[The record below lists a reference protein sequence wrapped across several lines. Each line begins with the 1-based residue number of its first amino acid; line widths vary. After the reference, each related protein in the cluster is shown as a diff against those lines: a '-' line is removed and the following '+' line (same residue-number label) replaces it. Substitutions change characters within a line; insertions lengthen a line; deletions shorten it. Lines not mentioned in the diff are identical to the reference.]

1 MVMNKVRTRFA
12 PSPTGYMHLG
22 NLRTALYAYLFAKKH
37 NGDFILRIEDTDMGR
52 YVPDAVKVIYET
64 LAAVGIKADEGP
76 NEGGPCAPYVQSE
89 RLGLYR
95 EHAEKLVN
103 SGHAYYCFCDKER
116 LEKLRDE
123 NGVARYDKRCL
134 SLSKTE
140 VEQKLKSGAPYVI
153 RQNMPTEGVCEFTD
167 LVFGTI
173 AVDNREL
180 EDQILIKSD
189 GYPTY
194 NFANVVDDHLMA
206 ITHVIRG
213 TEFLSSTPKYN
224 LLYKAFGWEIP
235 KYIHLS
241 PIMRDENRKLSK
253 RHGDAY
259 FGDFI
264 AKGYLSEAII
274 NYIALLGWSPKGE
287 REKFT
292 LEELTEHFSVEGLQK
307 SGGIFDE
314 NKMKWLNG
322 EYVRELAFD
331 KFMEHATPFFEKS
344 KIKGLYDYRKFAVL
358 LQSRIDIFSEIPEK
372 VEFIVDFKEIP
383 KEAYNNKKFK
393 VNPEIAK
400 AIIEKSL
407 SLLEDATPWN
417 EKKLHEAIA
426 AIAAAG
432 EWKTGAVYS
441 VLRLALTAHAVTPGG
456 FVEIADILGREESL
470 RRLGEALEWLK

>member
-1 MVMNKVRTRFA
+1 MNKVRTRFA

-89 RLGLYR
+89 RLGVYR

-224 LLYKAFGWEIP
+224 LLYKAFGWELP

-372 VEFIVDFKEIP
+372 VDFIVDFKEIP

-470 RRLGEALEWLK
+470 RRLGEALKGLK

>member
-1 MVMNKVRTRFA
+1 MNKVRTRFA

-89 RLGLYR
+89 RLGVYR

-224 LLYKAFGWEIP
+224 LLYKAFGWELP

-372 VEFIVDFKEIP
+372 VDFIVDFKEIP

>member
-1 MVMNKVRTRFA
+1 MNKVRTRFA

-213 TEFLSSTPKYN
+213 AEFLSSTPKYN
-224 LLYKAFGWEIP
+224 LLYKAFGWELP

>member
-1 MVMNKVRTRFA
+1 
-12 PSPTGYMHLG
+12 MHLG

-89 RLGLYR
+89 RLGVYR

-180 EDQILIKSD
+180 EDQILLKSD

-213 TEFLSSTPKYN
+213 AEFLSSTPKYN
-224 LLYKAFGWEIP
+224 LLYKAFGWELP

-372 VEFIVDFKEIP
+372 VDFIVDFKEIP

-470 RRLGEALEWLK
+470 RRLGEALKGLK

>member
-1 MVMNKVRTRFA
+1 MNKVRTRFA

-470 RRLGEALEWLK
+470 RRLGEALKGLK

>member
-1 MVMNKVRTRFA
+1 MNKVRTRFA

-213 TEFLSSTPKYN
+213 AEFLSSTPKYN
-224 LLYKAFGWEIP
+224 LLYKAFGWELP

-372 VEFIVDFKEIP
+372 VDFIVDFKEIP

-470 RRLGEALEWLK
+470 RRLGEALKGLK

>member
-1 MVMNKVRTRFA
+1 MNKVRTRFA

-103 SGHAYYCFCDKER
+103 AGHAYYCFCDKER
-116 LEKLRDE
+116 REKLRDE

-134 SLSKTE
+134 SLSITD

-153 RQNMPTEGVCEFTD
+153 RQNMPTEGGCEFTD

-358 LQSRIDIFSEIPEK
+358 LQSRIVIFSEIPEK

-470 RRLGEALEWLK
+470 RRLGEALKGLK

>member
-1 MVMNKVRTRFA
+1 
-12 PSPTGYMHLG
+12 MHLG

-224 LLYKAFGWEIP
+224 LLYKAFGWELP

-372 VEFIVDFKEIP
+372 VDFIVDFKEIP

-470 RRLGEALEWLK
+470 RRLGEALKGLK

>member
-1 MVMNKVRTRFA
+1 MNKVRTRFA

-89 RLGLYR
+89 RLGVYR

-224 LLYKAFGWEIP
+224 LLYKTFGWELP

-470 RRLGEALEWLK
+470 RRLGEALKGLK

>member
-1 MVMNKVRTRFA
+1 MNKVRTRFA

-89 RLGLYR
+89 RLGVYR

-224 LLYKAFGWEIP
+224 LLYKAFGWELP

-292 LEELTEHFSVEGLQK
+292 LEELAEHFSVEGLQK

-426 AIAAAG
+426 AIATAG

>member
-1 MVMNKVRTRFA
+1 MNKVRTRFA

-37 NGDFILRIEDTDMGR
+37 NGDFILRIEDTDMER

-224 LLYKAFGWEIP
+224 LLYKAFGWELP

-470 RRLGEALEWLK
+470 RRLGEALKGLK

>member
-224 LLYKAFGWEIP
+224 LLYKAFGWELP

-292 LEELTEHFSVEGLQK
+292 LEELAEHFSVEGLQK

-470 RRLGEALEWLK
+470 RRLGEALKGLK

>member
-1 MVMNKVRTRFA
+1 MNKVRTRFA

-180 EDQILIKSD
+180 EDQILLKSD

-224 LLYKAFGWEIP
+224 LLYKAFGWELP

-372 VEFIVDFKEIP
+372 VDFIVDFKEIP

-470 RRLGEALEWLK
+470 RRLGEALKGLK

>member
-1 MVMNKVRTRFA
+1 MNKVRTRFA

-224 LLYKAFGWEIP
+224 LLYKAFGWELP

-292 LEELTEHFSVEGLQK
+292 LEELAEHFSVEGLQK

-470 RRLGEALEWLK
+470 RRLGEALKGLK

>member
-1 MVMNKVRTRFA
+1 
-12 PSPTGYMHLG
+12 MHLG

-224 LLYKAFGWEIP
+224 LLYKAFGWELP

-470 RRLGEALEWLK
+470 RRLGEALKGLK

>member
-1 MVMNKVRTRFA
+1 MNKVRTRFA

-89 RLGLYR
+89 RLGVYR

-180 EDQILIKSD
+180 EDQILLKSD

-213 TEFLSSTPKYN
+213 AEFLSSTPKYN
-224 LLYKAFGWEIP
+224 LLYKAFGWELP

-372 VEFIVDFKEIP
+372 VDFIVDFKEIP

-470 RRLGEALEWLK
+470 RRLGEALKGLK

>member
-1 MVMNKVRTRFA
+1 MNKVRTRFA

-89 RLGLYR
+89 RLGVYR

-224 LLYKAFGWEIP
+224 LLYKAFGWELP

-383 KEAYNNKKFK
+383 KEDYNNKKFK

-470 RRLGEALEWLK
+470 RRLGEALKGLK

>member
-1 MVMNKVRTRFA
+1 MNKVRTRFA

-224 LLYKAFGWEIP
+224 LLYKAFGWELP

-372 VEFIVDFKEIP
+372 VDFIVDFKEIP

-470 RRLGEALEWLK
+470 RRLGEALKGLK

>member
-1 MVMNKVRTRFA
+1 MNKVRTRFA

-224 LLYKAFGWEIP
+224 LLYKAFGWELP

-292 LEELTEHFSVEGLQK
+292 LEELAEHFSVEGLQK

-417 EKKLHEAIA
+417 EKKLHETIA
-426 AIAAAG
+426 AIAAAE

-470 RRLGEALEWLK
+470 RRLGEALKGLK

>member
-1 MVMNKVRTRFA
+1 MNKVRTRFA

-224 LLYKAFGWEIP
+224 LLYKAFGWELP

-441 VLRLALTAHAVTPGG
+441 VLRLALTAHAVTLGG
-456 FVEIADILGREESL
+456 SVEIADILGREESL
-470 RRLGEALEWLK
+470 RRLGEALKGLK

>member
-1 MVMNKVRTRFA
+1 MNKVRTRFA

-224 LLYKAFGWEIP
+224 LLYKAFGWELP

>member
-1 MVMNKVRTRFA
+1 A

-224 LLYKAFGWEIP
+224 LLYKAFGWELP

-470 RRLGEALEWLK
+470 RRLGEALKGLK

>member
-224 LLYKAFGWEIP
+224 LLYKAFGWELP

-292 LEELTEHFSVEGLQK
+292 LEELIEHFSVEGLQK

-470 RRLGEALEWLK
+470 RRLGEALKGLK

>member
-89 RLGLYR
+89 RLGVYR

-224 LLYKAFGWEIP
+224 LLYKAFGWELP

-372 VEFIVDFKEIP
+372 VDFIVDFKEIP

-470 RRLGEALEWLK
+470 RRLGEALKGLK

>member
-1 MVMNKVRTRFA
+1 MNKVRTRFA

-224 LLYKAFGWEIP
+224 LLYKAFGWELP

-417 EKKLHEAIA
+417 EEILREAIA

>member
-1 MVMNKVRTRFA
+1 MNKVRTRFA

-89 RLGLYR
+89 RLGVYR

-213 TEFLSSTPKYN
+213 AEFLSSTPKYN
-224 LLYKAFGWEIP
+224 LLYKAFGWELP

-372 VEFIVDFKEIP
+372 VDFIVDFKEIP

-470 RRLGEALEWLK
+470 RRLGEALKGLK

>member
-1 MVMNKVRTRFA
+1 MNKVRTRFA

-89 RLGLYR
+89 RLGVYR

-224 LLYKAFGWEIP
+224 LLYKAFGWELP

-292 LEELTEHFSVEGLQK
+292 LEELAEHFSVEGLQK

-417 EKKLHEAIA
+417 EKKLHETIA

-470 RRLGEALEWLK
+470 RRLGEALKGLK

>member
-1 MVMNKVRTRFA
+1 MNKVRTRFA

>member
-1 MVMNKVRTRFA
+1 MNKVRTRFA

-292 LEELTEHFSVEGLQK
+292 LEELIEHFSVEGLQK

-470 RRLGEALEWLK
+470 RRLGEALKGLK

>member
-1 MVMNKVRTRFA
+1 MNKVRTRFA

-224 LLYKAFGWEIP
+224 LLYKAFGWELP

-292 LEELTEHFSVEGLQK
+292 LEELAEHFSVEGLQK

>member
-1 MVMNKVRTRFA
+1 
-12 PSPTGYMHLG
+12 MHLG
-22 NLRTALYAYLFAKKH
+22 NLRTALYAYLFAKQH
-37 NGDFILRIEDTDMGR
+37 NGDFILRIEDTDMER

-224 LLYKAFGWEIP
+224 LLYKAFGWELP

>member
-1 MVMNKVRTRFA
+1 MNKVRTRFA

-22 NLRTALYAYLFAKKH
+22 NLRTALYAYLFAKQH

-89 RLGLYR
+89 RLGVYR

-224 LLYKAFGWEIP
+224 LLYKAFGWELP

-470 RRLGEALEWLK
+470 RRLGEALKGLK

>member
-1 MVMNKVRTRFA
+1 MNKVRTRFA

-89 RLGLYR
+89 RLGVYR

-224 LLYKAFGWEIP
+224 LLYKAFGWELP

-470 RRLGEALEWLK
+470 RRLGEALKGLK

>member
-1 MVMNKVRTRFA
+1 
-12 PSPTGYMHLG
+12 MHLG

-89 RLGLYR
+89 RLGVYR

-224 LLYKAFGWEIP
+224 LLYKAFGWELP

-470 RRLGEALEWLK
+470 RRLGEALKGLK